1 MNYGMPYMG
10 SKSKIAKWIVDMLP
24 AAHTWVE
31 PFAGGCAVTHAAILS
46 GKYKRFIINDITDSA
61 KVFVD
66 AINGKFKNENRW
78 ISRSDFLELKDEDAY
93 VRLCF
98 SFGNDQKTYCYSRE
112 IEPYK
117 RAFHYAVMF
126 NDFKPFEDL
135 GIKLNISKTFNSDY
149 EKRIHIKKHLIAIR
163 KDKHAGDL
171 QSLESLERLQSLQS
185 LESLE
190 RLQSLQ
196 SLERLERLQSLERLE
211 RLQSLESLHPLQ
223 LDYRDVPLPKSDYIV
238 YCDPPYVNTNSYLNS
253 FNHDEFY
260 KWALSI
266 KNLFISEYE
275 MPESFKRIEMR
286 RKKCTFSALKNDT
299 KKEEG
304 IWVNKKYAERNTSLS
319 MPIFNK

>member
-1 MNYGMPYMG
+1 MFFRMRWTLKRMKQDNKLQYMNYGMPYMG

-126 NDFKPFEDL
+126 NDFKPFEEL
-135 GIKLNISKTFNSDY
+135 GIQLNVSKTFNSDY
-149 EKRIHIKKHLIAIR
+149 ERRMHIKRHLIAIR

-171 QSLESLERLQSLQS
+171 PSLERLER

-196 SLERLERLQSLERLE
+196 SLERL
-211 RLQSLESLHPLQ
+211 HPLQ
-223 LDYRDVPLPKSDYIV
+223 LDYRDVPIPKNDYIV
-238 YCDPPYVNTNSYLNS
+238 YCDPPYVNTKSYLNS

-266 KNLFISEYE
+266 QNLFISEYE
-275 MPESFKRIEMR
+275 MPKSFKRIEMR
-286 RKKCTFSALKNDT
+286 RKTCTFSALKNDT

-304 IWVNKKYAERNTSLS
+304 IWVNKKHAERNTSLS
-319 MPIFNK
+319 MPLFNK

>member
-1 MNYGMPYMG
+1 MPYMG

-46 GKYKRFIINDITDSA
+46 GKYKKFIINDITDSA

-126 NDFKPFEDL
+126 NDFKPFEEL
-135 GIKLNISKTFNSDY
+135 GIQLNISKTFNSDY
-149 EKRIHIKKHLIAIR
+149 ERRIHIKKHLIAIR

-171 QSLESLERLQSLQS
+171 QSLQSLQ
-185 LESLE
+185 
-190 RLQSLQ
+190 
-196 SLERLERLQSLERLE
+196 

>member
-46 GKYKRFIINDITDSA
+46 GKYKKFIINDITDSA

-126 NDFKPFEDL
+126 NDFKPFEEL
-135 GIKLNISKTFNSDY
+135 GIQLNISKTFNSDY
-149 EKRIHIKKHLIAIR
+149 ERRIHIKKHLIAIR

-171 QSLESLERLQSLQS
+171 Q
-185 LESLE
+185 
-190 RLQSLQ
+190 
-196 SLERLERLQSLERLE
+196 
-211 RLQSLESLHPLQ
+211 RLQSLESLQSLQSLQPLQ
-223 LDYRDVPLPKSDYIV
+223 LDYRDVPIPKNDYIV
-238 YCDPPYVNTNSYLNS
+238 YCDPPYVNTKAYLSS

-275 MPESFKRIEMR
+275 MPEPFKRIEMR
-286 RKKCTFSALKNDT
+286 RKTCTFSALKNDT

>member
-46 GKYKRFIINDITDSA
+46 GKYKKFIINDITDSA

-126 NDFKPFEDL
+126 NDFKPFENL

-149 EKRIHIKKHLIAIR
+149 ERRIHIKRHLIAIR
-163 KDKHAGDL
+163 KDKHAGY
-171 QSLESLERLQSLQS
+171 
-185 LESLE
+185 
-190 RLQSLQ
+190 LQ
-196 SLERLERLQSLERLE
+196 SLERLQ
-211 RLQSLESLHPLQ
+211 PLQ
-223 LDYRDVPLPKSDYIV
+223 LDYRDVPIPKNDYIV
-238 YCDPPYVNTNSYLNS
+238 YCDPPYVNTNAYLSS

-275 MPESFKRIEMR
+275 MPEPFKRIEMR
-286 RKKCTFSALKNDT
+286 RKTCTFSALKNDT

>member
-126 NDFKPFEDL
+126 NDFKPFENL

-149 EKRIHIKKHLIAIR
+149 ERRIHIKRHLIAIR

-171 QSLESLERLQSLQS
+171 QSLESLERL
-185 LESLE
+185 E
-190 RLQSLQ
+190 RLQ
-196 SLERLERLQSLERLE
+196 
-211 RLQSLESLHPLQ
+211 PLQ
-223 LDYRDVPLPKSDYIV
+223 LDYRDVPIPKNDYIV

-266 KNLFISEYE
+266 NNLFISEYE
-275 MPESFKRIEMR
+275 MPEPFKRIDMR
-286 RKKCTFSALKNDT
+286 RKTCSFSALKNDT

>member
-1 MNYGMPYMG
+1 MG

-46 GKYKRFIINDITDSA
+46 GKYKKFIINDITDSA

-126 NDFKPFEDL
+126 NDFKPFENL

-149 EKRIHIKKHLIAIR
+149 ERRIHIKRHLIAIR
-163 KDKHAGDL
+163 KDKHAGY
-171 QSLESLERLQSLQS
+171 
-185 LESLE
+185 
-190 RLQSLQ
+190 LQ
-196 SLERLERLQSLERLE
+196 SLERLERLQSLERL
-211 RLQSLESLHPLQ
+211 QPLQ
-223 LDYRDVPLPKSDYIV
+223 LDYRDVPIPKNDYIV
-238 YCDPPYVNTNSYLNS
+238 YCDPPYVNTNAYLSS

-275 MPESFKRIEMR
+275 MPEPFKRIEMR
-286 RKKCTFSALKNDT
+286 RKTCTFSALKNDT

>member
-46 GKYKRFIINDITDSA
+46 GKYKKFIINDITDSA

-126 NDFKPFEDL
+126 NDFKPFENL

-149 EKRIHIKKHLIAIR
+149 ERRIHIKRHLIAIR
-163 KDKHAGDL
+163 KDKHAGY
-171 QSLESLERLQSLQS
+171 
-185 LESLE
+185 
-190 RLQSLQ
+190 LQ
-196 SLERLERLQSLERLE
+196 SLERLERLQRLQ
-211 RLQSLESLHPLQ
+211 RLQSLERLQPLQ
-223 LDYRDVPLPKSDYIV
+223 LDYRDVPIPKNDYIV
-238 YCDPPYVNTNSYLNS
+238 YCDPPYVNTNAYLSS

-275 MPESFKRIEMR
+275 MPEPFKRIEKR
-286 RKKCTFSALKNDT
+286 RKTCTFSALKNDT

>member
-46 GKYKRFIINDITDSA
+46 GKYKKFIINDITDSA

-126 NDFKPFEDL
+126 NDFKPFENL

-149 EKRIHIKKHLIAIR
+149 ERRIHIKRHLIAIR
-163 KDKHAGDL
+163 KDKHAGY
-171 QSLESLERLQSLQS
+171 
-185 LESLE
+185 
-190 RLQSLQ
+190 LQ
-196 SLERLERLQSLERLE
+196 SLERLERLQR
-211 RLQSLESLHPLQ
+211 LQ
-223 LDYRDVPLPKSDYIV
+223 LDYRDVPIPKNDYIV
-238 YCDPPYVNTNSYLNS
+238 YCDPPYVNTNAYLSS

-275 MPESFKRIEMR
+275 MPEPFKRIEMR
-286 RKKCTFSALKNDT
+286 RKTCTFSALKNDT

>member
-1 MNYGMPYMG
+1 
-10 SKSKIAKWIVDMLP
+10 MLP

-46 GKYKRFIINDITDSA
+46 GKYKKFIINDITDSA

-126 NDFKPFEDL
+126 NDFKPFENL

-149 EKRIHIKKHLIAIR
+149 ERRIHIKRHLIAIR
-163 KDKHAGDL
+163 KDKHAGY
-171 QSLESLERLQSLQS
+171 
-185 LESLE
+185 
-190 RLQSLQ
+190 LQ
-196 SLERLERLQSLERLE
+196 SLERLERLQ
-211 RLQSLESLHPLQ
+211 RLQSLERLQPLQ
-223 LDYRDVPLPKSDYIV
+223 LDYRDVPIPKNDYIV
-238 YCDPPYVNTNSYLNS
+238 YCDPPYVNTNAYLSS

-275 MPESFKRIEMR
+275 MPEPFKRIEMR
-286 RKKCTFSALKNDT
+286 RKTCTFSALKNDT

>member
-1 MNYGMPYMG
+1 MPYMG

-185 LESLE
+185 LESL
-190 RLQSLQ
+190 
-196 SLERLERLQSLERLE
+196 
-211 RLQSLESLHPLQ
+211 HPLQ

>member
-1 MNYGMPYMG
+1 MPYMG

-135 GIKLNISKTFNSDY
+135 GIKLNISKTFNSNY

-171 QSLESLERLQSLQS
+171 QSLE
-185 LESLE
+185 
-190 RLQSLQ
+190 
-196 SLERLERLQSLERLE
+196 RLERLQ

>member
-46 GKYKRFIINDITDSA
+46 GKYKKFIINDITDSA

-126 NDFKPFEDL
+126 NDFKPFENL

-149 EKRIHIKKHLIAIR
+149 ERRIHIKRHLIAIR
-163 KDKHAGDL
+163 KDKHAGYL
-171 QSLESLERLQSLQS
+171 QR
-185 LESLE
+185 
-190 RLQSLQ
+190 
-196 SLERLERLQSLERLE
+196 LERLERLQ
-211 RLQSLESLHPLQ
+211 RLQRLQPLQ
-223 LDYRDVPLPKSDYIV
+223 LDYRDVPIPKNDYIV
-238 YCDPPYVNTNSYLNS
+238 YCDPPYVNTNAYLSS

-275 MPESFKRIEMR
+275 MPEPFKRIEMR
-286 RKKCTFSALKNDT
+286 RKTCTFSALKNDT

>member
-126 NDFKPFEDL
+126 NDFKPFENL

-149 EKRIHIKKHLIAIR
+149 ERRIHIRRHLIAIR
-163 KDKHAGDL
+163 KDKHAGYL
-171 QSLESLERLQSLQS
+171 QSLE
-185 LESLE
+185 
-190 RLQSLQ
+190 
-196 SLERLERLQSLERLE
+196 SLERLERLQSLERL
-211 RLQSLESLHPLQ
+211 QPLQ
-223 LDYRDVPLPKSDYIV
+223 LDYRDVPIPKNDYIV
-238 YCDPPYVNTNSYLNS
+238 YCDPPYVNTKSYLNS

-275 MPESFKRIEMR
+275 MPEPFNRIEMR
-286 RKKCTFSALKNDT
+286 RKTCTFSALKNDT

>member
-1 MNYGMPYMG
+1 MPYMG

-126 NDFKPFEDL
+126 NDFKPFENL

-149 EKRIHIKKHLIAIR
+149 ERRIHIKRHLIAIR

-171 QSLESLERLQSLQS
+171 QSLESLERL
-185 LESLE
+185 E
-190 RLQSLQ
+190 RLQ
-196 SLERLERLQSLERLE
+196 
-211 RLQSLESLHPLQ
+211 PLQ
-223 LDYRDVPLPKSDYIV
+223 LDYRDVPIPKNDYIV

-266 KNLFISEYE
+266 NNLFISEYE
-275 MPESFKRIEMR
+275 MPEPFKRIDMR
-286 RKKCTFSALKNDT
+286 RKTCSFSALKNDT

>member
-46 GKYKRFIINDITDSA
+46 GKYKKFIINDITDSA

-126 NDFKPFEDL
+126 NDFKPFENL

-149 EKRIHIKKHLIAIR
+149 ERRIHVKNHLIAIR
-163 KDKHAGDL
+163 KDKHAGY
-171 QSLESLERLQSLQS
+171 
-185 LESLE
+185 
-190 RLQSLQ
+190 LQ
-196 SLERLERLQSLERLE
+196 SLERLERLQ
-211 RLQSLESLHPLQ
+211 RLQSLERLQPLQ
-223 LDYRDVPLPKSDYIV
+223 LDYRDVPIPKNDYIV
-238 YCDPPYVNTNSYLNS
+238 YCDPPYVNTNAYLSS

-275 MPESFKRIEMR
+275 MPEPFKRIEMR
-286 RKKCTFSALKNDT
+286 RKTCTFSALKNDT

>member
-1 MNYGMPYMG
+1 MG

-46 GKYKRFIINDITDSA
+46 GKYKKFIINDITDSA

-126 NDFKPFEDL
+126 NDFKPFENL

-149 EKRIHIKKHLIAIR
+149 ERRIHIKRHLIAIR
-163 KDKHAGDL
+163 KDKHAGY
-171 QSLESLERLQSLQS
+171 
-185 LESLE
+185 
-190 RLQSLQ
+190 LQ
-196 SLERLERLQSLERLE
+196 SLERLERLQRLQ
-211 RLQSLESLHPLQ
+211 RLQSLERLQPLQ
-223 LDYRDVPLPKSDYIV
+223 LDYRDVPIPKNDYIV
-238 YCDPPYVNTNSYLNS
+238 YCDPPYVNTNAYLSS

-275 MPESFKRIEMR
+275 MPEPFKRIEKR
-286 RKKCTFSALKNDT
+286 RKTCTFSALKNDT

>member
-126 NDFKPFEDL
+126 NDFKPFENL

-149 EKRIHIKKHLIAIR
+149 ERRIHIRRHLIAIR
-163 KDKHAGDL
+163 KDKHAGY
-171 QSLESLERLQSLQS
+171 
-185 LESLE
+185 
-190 RLQSLQ
+190 LQ
-196 SLERLERLQSLERLE
+196 SLERLERLQ
-211 RLQSLESLHPLQ
+211 RLQPLQ
-223 LDYRDVPLPKSDYIV
+223 LDYRDVPIPKNDYIV
-238 YCDPPYVNTNSYLNS
+238 YCDPPYVNTKSYLNS

-275 MPESFKRIEMR
+275 MPEPFNRIEMR
-286 RKKCTFSALKNDT
+286 RKTCTFSALKNDT

>member
-46 GKYKRFIINDITDSA
+46 GKYKKFIINDITDSA

-126 NDFKPFEDL
+126 NDFKPFENL

-149 EKRIHIKKHLIAIR
+149 ERRIHIRRHLIAIR
-163 KDKHAGDL
+163 KDKHAGY
-171 QSLESLERLQSLQS
+171 
-185 LESLE
+185 
-190 RLQSLQ
+190 LQ
-196 SLERLERLQSLERLE
+196 SLERLERLQSLERL
-211 RLQSLESLHPLQ
+211 QPLQ
-223 LDYRDVPLPKSDYIV
+223 LDYRDVPIPKNDYIV
-238 YCDPPYVNTNSYLNS
+238 YCDPPYVNTKSYLNS

-275 MPESFKRIEMR
+275 MPEPFNRIEMR
-286 RKKCTFSALKNDT
+286 RKTCTFSALKNDT

>member
-1 MNYGMPYMG
+1 MPYMG

-171 QSLESLERLQSLQS
+171 E
-185 LESLE
+185 
-190 RLQSLQ
+190 
-196 SLERLERLQSLERLE
+196 SLERLE

>member
-1 MNYGMPYMG
+1 M
-10 SKSKIAKWIVDMLP
+10 KMLMFDC
-24 AAHTWVE
+24 V
-31 PFAGGCAVTHAAILS
+31 FLSVTI
-46 GKYKRFIINDITDSA
+46 K
-61 KVFVD
+61 
-66 AINGKFKNENRW
+66 
-78 ISRSDFLELKDEDAY
+78 
-93 VRLCF
+93 
-98 SFGNDQKTYCYSRE
+98 KTYCYSRE

-126 NDFKPFEDL
+126 NDFKPFENL

-149 EKRIHIKKHLIAIR
+149 ERRIHIKRHLIAIR
-163 KDKHAGDL
+163 KDKHAGY
-171 QSLESLERLQSLQS
+171 
-185 LESLE
+185 
-190 RLQSLQ
+190 LQ
-196 SLERLERLQSLERLE
+196 SLERLDRLQSLERLE
-211 RLQSLESLHPLQ
+211 RLQPLQ
-223 LDYRDVPLPKSDYIV
+223 LDYRDVPIPKNDYIV
-238 YCDPPYVNTNSYLNS
+238 YCDPPYVNTNAYLSS

-275 MPESFKRIEMR
+275 MPEPFKRIEMR

>member
-46 GKYKRFIINDITDSA
+46 GKYKKFIINDITDSA

-126 NDFKPFEDL
+126 NDFKPFENL

-149 EKRIHIKKHLIAIR
+149 ERRIHIKRHLIAIR
-163 KDKHAGDL
+163 KDKHAGYL
-171 QSLESLERLQSLQS
+171 QSLER
-185 LESLE
+185 LE

-196 SLERLERLQSLERLE
+196 SLERL
-211 RLQSLESLHPLQ
+211 HPLQ
-223 LDYRDVPLPKSDYIV
+223 LDYRDVPIPKNDYIV
-238 YCDPPYVNTNSYLNS
+238 YCDPPYVNTNAYLSS

-275 MPESFKRIEMR
+275 MPEPFKRIEMR
-286 RKKCTFSALKNDT
+286 RKTCTFSALKNDT

>member
-1 MNYGMPYMG
+1 MG

-46 GKYKRFIINDITDSA
+46 GKYKKFIINDITDSA

-126 NDFKPFEDL
+126 NDFKPFENL
-135 GIKLNISKTFNSDY
+135 GIKLNISKTFKSDY
-149 EKRIHIKKHLIAIR
+149 ERRIHIKRHLIAIR
-163 KDKHAGDL
+163 KDKHAGY
-171 QSLESLERLQSLQS
+171 
-185 LESLE
+185 
-190 RLQSLQ
+190 LQ
-196 SLERLERLQSLERLE
+196 SLERLERLQ
-211 RLQSLESLHPLQ
+211 RLQSLERLQPLQ
-223 LDYRDVPLPKSDYIV
+223 LDYRDVPIPKNDYIV
-238 YCDPPYVNTNSYLNS
+238 YCDPPYVNTNAYLSS

-275 MPESFKRIEMR
+275 MPEPFKRIEMR
-286 RKKCTFSALKNDT
+286 RKTCTFSALKNDT

>member
-46 GKYKRFIINDITDSA
+46 GKYKKFIINDITDSA

-126 NDFKPFEDL
+126 NDFKPFENL

-149 EKRIHIKKHLIAIR
+149 ERRIHIKRHLIAIR
-163 KDKHAGDL
+163 KDKHAGY
-171 QSLESLERLQSLQS
+171 
-185 LESLE
+185 
-190 RLQSLQ
+190 LQ
-196 SLERLERLQSLERLE
+196 SLERLERLQSLERL
-211 RLQSLESLHPLQ
+211 QPLQ
-223 LDYRDVPLPKSDYIV
+223 LDYRDVPIPKNDYIV
-238 YCDPPYVNTNSYLNS
+238 YCDPPYVNTNAYLSS

-275 MPESFKRIEMR
+275 MPEPFKRIEMR
-286 RKKCTFSALKNDT
+286 RKTCTFSALKNDT

>member
-46 GKYKRFIINDITDSA
+46 GKYKKFIINDITDSA

-126 NDFKPFEDL
+126 NDFKPFENL

-149 EKRIHIKKHLIAIR
+149 ERRIHIRRHLIAIR
-163 KDKHAGDL
+163 KDKHAGY
-171 QSLESLERLQSLQS
+171 
-185 LESLE
+185 
-190 RLQSLQ
+190 LQ
-196 SLERLERLQSLERLE
+196 SLERLERLQSLERL
-211 RLQSLESLHPLQ
+211 QPLQ
-223 LDYRDVPLPKSDYIV
+223 LDYRDVPIPKNDYIV
-238 YCDPPYVNTNSYLNS
+238 YCDPPYVNTKSYLNS

-275 MPESFKRIEMR
+275 MPEPFNRIEMR
-286 RKKCTFSALKNDT
+286 RKTCTFSALKNDT

-319 MPIFNK
+319 MPILNK

>member
-1 MNYGMPYMG
+1 MPYMG

-46 GKYKRFIINDITDSA
+46 GKYKKFIINDITDSA

-126 NDFKPFEDL
+126 NDFKPFENL

-149 EKRIHIKKHLIAIR
+149 ERRIHIKRHLIAIR
-163 KDKHAGDL
+163 KDKHAGY
-171 QSLESLERLQSLQS
+171 
-185 LESLE
+185 
-190 RLQSLQ
+190 LQ
-196 SLERLERLQSLERLE
+196 SLERLERLQSLERL
-211 RLQSLESLHPLQ
+211 QPLQ
-223 LDYRDVPLPKSDYIV
+223 LDYRDVPIPKNDYIV
-238 YCDPPYVNTNSYLNS
+238 YCDPPYVNTNAYLSS

-275 MPESFKRIEMR
+275 MPEPFKRIEMR
-286 RKKCTFSALKNDT
+286 RKTCTFSALKNDT

>member
-1 MNYGMPYMG
+1 MPYMG

-46 GKYKRFIINDITDSA
+46 GKYKKFIINDITDSA

-126 NDFKPFEDL
+126 NDFKPFENL

-149 EKRIHIKKHLIAIR
+149 ERRIHIKRHLIAIR

-171 QSLESLERLQSLQS
+171 QSLE
-185 LESLE
+185 
-190 RLQSLQ
+190 
-196 SLERLERLQSLERLE
+196 RLERLR
-211 RLQSLESLHPLQ
+211 SLHPLQ
-223 LDYRDVPLPKSDYIV
+223 LDYRDVPIPKSDYIV
-238 YCDPPYVNTNSYLNS
+238 YCDPPYVNTNAYLSS

-275 MPESFKRIEMR
+275 MPEPFKRIEMR
-286 RKKCTFSALKNDT
+286 RKTCTFSALKNDT

>member
-46 GKYKRFIINDITDSA
+46 GKYKKFIINDITDSA

-126 NDFKPFEDL
+126 NDFKPFEEL
-135 GIKLNISKTFNSDY
+135 GIQLNISKTFNSDY
-149 EKRIHIKKHLIAIR
+149 ERRIHIKKHLIAIR

-171 QSLESLERLQSLQS
+171 QSLQSLERLQSLQ
-185 LESLE
+185 
-190 RLQSLQ
+190 
-196 SLERLERLQSLERLE
+196 
-211 RLQSLESLHPLQ
+211 PLQ
-223 LDYRDVPLPKSDYIV
+223 LDYRDVPIPKNDYIV
-238 YCDPPYVNTNSYLNS
+238 YCDPPYVNTNAYLSS

-275 MPESFKRIEMR
+275 MPEPFKRIEMR
-286 RKKCTFSALKNDT
+286 RKTCTFSALKNDT

>member
-46 GKYKRFIINDITDSA
+46 GKYKKFIINDITDSA

-126 NDFKPFEDL
+126 NDFKPFENL
-135 GIKLNISKTFNSDY
+135 GIKLNISKTFKSDY
-149 EKRIHIKKHLIAIR
+149 ERRIHIKRHLIAIR
-163 KDKHAGDL
+163 KDKHAGY
-171 QSLESLERLQSLQS
+171 
-185 LESLE
+185 
-190 RLQSLQ
+190 LQ
-196 SLERLERLQSLERLE
+196 SLERLERLQ
-211 RLQSLESLHPLQ
+211 RLQSLERLQPLQ
-223 LDYRDVPLPKSDYIV
+223 LDYRDVPIPKNDYIV
-238 YCDPPYVNTNSYLNS
+238 YCDPPYVNTNAYLSS

-275 MPESFKRIEMR
+275 MPEPFKRIEMR
-286 RKKCTFSALKNDT
+286 RKTCTFSALKNDT

>member
-1 MNYGMPYMG
+1 MPYMG

-46 GKYKRFIINDITDSA
+46 GKYKKFIINDITDSA

-126 NDFKPFEDL
+126 NDFKPFENL

-149 EKRIHIKKHLIAIR
+149 ERRIHIKRHLIAIR
-163 KDKHAGDL
+163 KDKHAGY
-171 QSLESLERLQSLQS
+171 
-185 LESLE
+185 
-190 RLQSLQ
+190 LQ
-196 SLERLERLQSLERLE
+196 SLERLERLQRLQ
-211 RLQSLESLHPLQ
+211 RLQSLERLQPLQ
-223 LDYRDVPLPKSDYIV
+223 LDYRDVPIPKNDYIV
-238 YCDPPYVNTNSYLNS
+238 YCDPPYVNTNAYLSS

-275 MPESFKRIEMR
+275 MPEPFKRIEMR
-286 RKKCTFSALKNDT
+286 RKTCTFSALKNDT

>member
-1 MNYGMPYMG
+1 MPYMG

-46 GKYKRFIINDITDSA
+46 GKYKKFIINDITDSA

-126 NDFKPFEDL
+126 NDFKPFENL

-149 EKRIHIKKHLIAIR
+149 ERRIHIKRHLIAIR
-163 KDKHAGDL
+163 KDKHAGY
-171 QSLESLERLQSLQS
+171 
-185 LESLE
+185 
-190 RLQSLQ
+190 LQ
-196 SLERLERLQSLERLE
+196 SLERLERLQ
-211 RLQSLESLHPLQ
+211 RLQSLERLQPLQ
-223 LDYRDVPLPKSDYIV
+223 LDYRDVPIPKNDYIV
-238 YCDPPYVNTNSYLNS
+238 YCDPPYVNTNAYLSS

-275 MPESFKRIEMR
+275 MPEPFKRIEMR
-286 RKKCTFSALKNDT
+286 RKTCTFSALKNDT